1 MMGGVPVWCGAV
13 NLDPQELPHLV
24 VGACME
30 VHRHLGAGMPCG
42 VYRDCLAQEL
52 RMKEILFR
60 RDVSAAYL
68 YKGMRVEPGVV
79 IEFLVE
85 EMLLVSVVSADAGD
99 GPSMERLRSLLR
111 LTGYE
116 VGLLVNFNVAHLR
129 EGVRRIIVAAEPPA
143 LHYRQDPGAVVPTAP
158 V

>member
-1 MMGGVPVWCGAV
+1 
-13 NLDPQELPHLV
+13 
-24 VGACME
+24 
-30 VHRHLGAGMPCG
+30 
-42 VYRDCLAQEL
+42 
-52 RMKEILFR
+52 MKEILFR
-60 RDVSAAYL
+60 RDVSVPYL
-68 YKGMRVEPGVV
+68 YKGMRVEPGVG

-129 EGVRRIIVAAEPPA
+129 EGVRRIIVAAEPPV
-143 LHYRQDPGAVVPTAP
+143 LHYRQDPGVVVPTAP